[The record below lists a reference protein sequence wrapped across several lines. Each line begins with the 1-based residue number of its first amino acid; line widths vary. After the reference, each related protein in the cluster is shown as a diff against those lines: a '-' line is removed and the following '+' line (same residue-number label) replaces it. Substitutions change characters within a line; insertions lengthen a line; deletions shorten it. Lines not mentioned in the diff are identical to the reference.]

1 MTIQREQTLF
11 FLGAG
16 SMSEAMI
23 KGIVAASILP
33 AEQITVTN
41 RRHPERLTH
50 LQKTYGV
57 RLCQE
62 REAELARADML
73 IIAVKPFDLAAT
85 LQEIAPYVSARQLVI
100 SVVAGAATETIE
112 QHFHQAVPVVRAMP
126 NTSSFVQ
133 ASATALCRGRWA
145 SEEHL
150 ALARQLF
157 SAIGVAV
164 SVEEALMDAVTGL
177 SGTGPAYFYYVIES
191 LMAGGLACGL
201 SQEDCRVLMEQTVF
215 GVARMLQ
222 ETGKDPAELR
232 RQVTSPNGTTMA
244 AMEVLDQGHSKQLFA
259 QAVQRATQRAVE
271 MGKAMKTLPN
281 LV

>member
-1 MTIQREQTLF
+1 MAIQREQTLF

-23 KGIVAASILP
+23 KGIVTAGILP
-33 AEQITVTN
+33 AEQIIISN
-41 RRHPERLTH
+41 RRHSERLAH
-50 LQKTYGV
+50 LRETYGV
-57 RLCQE
+57 RICQE
-62 REAELARADML
+62 KQAELAEAGMI
-73 IIAVKPFDLAAT
+73 IIAVKPFDMAT
-85 LQEIAPYVSARQLVI
+85 ALQEIAPYVTARQLVI

-112 QHFHQAVPVVRAMP
+112 QHFHEAVPVVRAMP

-145 SEEHL
+145 NDEHL

-157 SAIGVAV
+157 AAIGVAV
-164 SVEEALMDAVTGL
+164 SVEETLMDAVTGL

-215 GVARMLQ
+215 GVAKMLQ

-244 AMEVLDQGHSKQLFA
+244 AMEVLDRGHGKQLFV
-259 QAVQRATQRAVE
+259 QAVQRATQRSVE
-271 MGKAMKTLPN
+271 MGKEMTTQPN